1 MKLFLDSKARRF
13 IKSAASNV
21 ALQTLVLKR
30 RDQVPIEVVFVEN
43 GAAVSPATGTET
55 TVALKSFFSDSN
67 FLALAAPGQ
76 TILDL
81 NTVPVEA
88 AFSSDPASISA
99 FLEIRWTAPAQA
111 LRTATL
117 QVEIQNSVILGDEA
131 TPAAIPDGKATQE
144 EAEAGTSNEKWMTP
158 LRTAQAITALADATF
173 YGTTAPDPA
182 QYTRWVHTDLGR
194 LFTWFEGAWVEFTHS
209 TAASATST
217 VTSTDVLGKPAT
229 FAPSAHQH
237 TIAEVDGLQSALDAA
252 GTGGGTS
259 GPTAWADIT
268 GKPTTFAPSTHT
280 HAIADTTGLQTA
292 LDGKA
297 AITHTHAISDTTGLQ
312 TALDGKQ
319 PSGNYSLNGHTHT
332 IAQVDTLADALAS
345 KVSGSGVASISVVQS
360 LPVTLVPTT
369 FYIVIPSGATTASAV
384 QLGSVSLFTGDGGG
398 DTGGGGGGDTGGG
411 GGGEPPAWAPTDLA
425 NIALWLDATSGLY
438 DATTGGAAVTANGAY
453 IARWEDRSGNGRHFS
468 QATVNSRPT
477 LATAGLNSKAT
488 IFFDG
493 TDDFLDAT
501 YSRPYAAQ
509 TLFLVVRM
517 DSAKTQSGLF
527 SESQSA
533 ASDQSLYLPAVA
545 GTTSIG
551 STTDSS
557 ATRRSASAYTLATY
571 YIATF
576 THSGATLAN
585 YLNGIAAVAESDSFP
600 GGTYNVARARLGG
613 RINSNGTNVA
623 GANLPGSIAEVIAY
637 DRLLTTDERDTVHAY
652 LSTKWGIAL

>member
-1 MKLFLDSKARRF
+1 MKLFLDQKARRF

-21 ALQTLVLKR
+21 ALQSLVLKR

-43 GAAVSPATGTET
+43 GVAIDPVLGTQT
-55 TVALKSFFSDSN
+55 TVALKSSFSDSN
-67 FLALAAPGQ
+67 FLALAAPGS

-81 NTVPVEA
+81 NTVPVEG

-99 FLEIRWTAPAQA
+99 YLEIRWTAPTQA

-117 QVEIQNSVILGDEA
+117 QVEVQNSVILGDEA
-131 TPAAIPDGKATQE
+131 TPAALPDGKATQA
-144 EAEAGTSNEKWMTP
+144 EAEAGLSNEKWMTP

-209 TAASATST
+209 TAASSTST
-217 VTSTDVLGKPAT
+217 VTWTDVIGKPAT
-229 FAPSAHQH
+229 FAPSTHTH
-237 TIAEVDGLQSALDAA
+237 TIAQVDGLQAALDAA

-268 GKPTTFAPSTHT
+268 GKPLTFAPSTHS

-297 AITHTHAISDTTGLQ
+297 ATTHTHAISDTTGLQ

-332 IAQVDTLADALAS
+332 TANVTGLDAALAG

-360 LPVTLVPTT
+360 LPATLVPTT

-398 DTGGGGGGDTGGG
+398 DDGGGGGGGGDP
-411 GGGEPPAWAPTDLA
+411 EPPSWAPTTLA
-425 NIALWLDATSGLY
+425 NLALWLDATSGLY

-453 IARWEDRSGNGRHFS
+453 IARWEDRSGNARHFS

-509 TLFLVVRM
+509 TLFLVVRV
-517 DSAKTQSGLF
+517 DLAKAQIGIF
-527 SESQSA
+527 AESQAA

-551 STTDSS
+551 STTDGS

-576 THSGATLAN
+576 THSGTTIAN
-585 YLNGIAAVAESDSFP
+585 YLNGVAAVAEGDTFP

-613 RINSNGTNVA
+613 RINSNGTNVS
-623 GANLPGSIAEVIAY
+623 GVNLQGSIGEVIAY
-637 DRLLTTDERDTVHAY
+637 DRLLTTSERDTVHAY

>member
-1 MKLFLDSKARRF
+1 MKLFLDSKNRRF
-13 IKSAASNV
+13 VKSAASNV

-30 RDQVPIEVVFVEN
+30 RDQVPLEVVFVEN
-43 GAAVSPATGTET
+43 GVAIDPVAGTQT
-55 TVALKSFFSDSN
+55 TVALKTSFSDAN
-67 FLALAAPGQ
+67 FLALAAAGQ

-81 NTVPVEA
+81 NTLPVEA
-88 AFSSDPASISA
+88 AFSSDPASIPA
-99 FLEIRWTAPAQA
+99 FLEIRWTAPTQA

-131 TPAAIPDGKATQE
+131 TPAALPDGKATQA
-144 EAEAGTSNEKWMTP
+144 EATAGTSNEKWMTP
-158 LRTAQAITALADATF
+158 LRTAQAIAELADATF

-182 QYTRWVHTDLGR
+182 QFTRWVHTDLGR

-209 TAASATST
+209 TAASSTST
-217 VTSTDVLGKPAT
+217 VTWTDVIGKPAT
-229 FAPSAHQH
+229 FAPSTHTH
-237 TIAEVDGLQSALDAA
+237 TIAQVDGLQAALDAA

-268 GKPTTFAPSTHT
+268 GKPLTFAPSTHS
-280 HAIADTTGLQTA
+280 
-292 LDGKA
+292 
-297 AITHTHAISDTTGLQ
+297 HAISDTTGLQ
-312 TALDGKQ
+312 AALDGKQ

-332 IAQVDTLADALAS
+332 TANVTGLDTALAA
-345 KVSGSGVASISVVQS
+345 KVSGTGVASMEIVTA
-360 LPVTLVPTT
+360 LPATLVPTT

-398 DTGGGGGGDTGGG
+398 DDGGGGGGGGDP
-411 GGGEPPAWAPTDLA
+411 EPPSWAPTTLA
-425 NIALWLDATSGLY
+425 NLALWLDATSGLY

-453 IARWEDRSGNGRHFS
+453 IARWEDRSGNARHFS

-509 TLFLVVRM
+509 TLFLVVRV
-517 DSAKTQSGLF
+517 DLAKAQIGIF
-527 SESQSA
+527 AESQAA

-545 GTTSIG
+545 GPTSIG
-551 STTDSS
+551 STTDGS

-571 YIATF
+571 YLATF
-576 THSGATLAN
+576 THSGTTIAN
-585 YLNGIAAVAESDSFP
+585 YLNGVAAVAEGDTFP

-613 RINSNGTNVA
+613 RINSNGTNVS
-623 GANLPGSIAEVIAY
+623 GVNLQGSIGEVIAY
-637 DRLLTTDERDTVHAY
+637 DRLLTTSERDTVHAY

>member
-43 GAAVSPATGTET
+43 GVAISAIPGTQT
-55 TVALKSFFSDSN
+55 TVALKTSFSDSN
-67 FLALAAPGQ
+67 FLALAAPGS

-81 NTVPVEA
+81 NTQPVEA
-88 AFSSDPASISA
+88 AFSSDPASIAA
-99 FLEIRWTAPAQA
+99 FLEIRWTAPSQA

-131 TPAAIPDGKATQE
+131 TPAALPDGKATQA
-144 EAEAGTSNEKWMTP
+144 EAEAGLSNEKWMTP

-182 QYTRWVHTDLGR
+182 QFTRWVHTDLGR
-194 LFTWFEGAWVEFTHS
+194 LFTWFENAWVEFTHS
-209 TAASATST
+209 TAASSTST
-217 VTSTDVLGKPAT
+217 VT
-229 FAPSAHQH
+229 
-237 TIAEVDGLQSALDAA
+237 
-252 GTGGGTS
+252 
-259 GPTAWADIT
+259 WADIT
-268 GKPTTFAPSTHT
+268 GKPATFAPSTHT
-280 HAIADTTGLQTA
+280 HAISDTTGLQTA
-292 LDGKA
+292 LNGKA
-297 AITHTHAISDTTGLQ
+297 ATTHTHAISDTTGLQ

-332 IAQVDTLADALAS
+332 TANVTGLDAALAG

-360 LPVTLVPTT
+360 LPATLVPTT

-398 DTGGGGGGDTGGG
+398 DDGGGGGGGGDP
-411 GGGEPPAWAPTDLA
+411 EPPSWAPTDIA

-438 DATTGGAAVTANGAY
+438 DATTGGAAVTANGAQV
-453 IARWEDRSGNGRHFS
+453 ARWEDRSGNARHFS

-488 IFFDG
+488 LYFDG

-509 TLFLVVRM
+509 TLFVVFAINT
-517 DSAKTQSGLF
+517 AKTQGALF
-527 SESQSA
+527 TESEAGVTDISIYTA
-533 ASDQSLYLPAVA
+533 AVQR
-545 GTTSIG
+545 TTEVGSFADG
-551 STTDSS
+551 ASTT
-557 ATRRSASAYTLATY
+557 RSAKIYTLGAY
-571 YIATF
+571 CIGTF
-576 THSGATLAN
+576 SHSGSQILN
-585 YLNGIAAVAESDSFP
+585 YLNAVPGAAFADTFP
-600 GGTYNVARARLGG
+600 SVEYNVARGRISG
-613 RINSNGTNVA
+613 RINTGGSLNA
-623 GANLPGSIAEVIAY
+623 PGANSIGEVIAY
-637 DRLLTTDERDTVHAY
+637 DRLLTTSERDTVHAY

>member
-1 MKLFLDSKARRF
+1 MKLFLDSKNRRF
-13 IKSAASNV
+13 VKSAASNV

-30 RDQVPIEVVFVEN
+30 RDQVPIEVIFVEN
-43 GAAVSPATGTET
+43 GVAIDPPAGTTT
-55 TVALKSFFSDSN
+55 TVALKTSFSDAN

-81 NTVPVEA
+81 NTLPVEG

-99 FLEIRWTAPAQA
+99 FLEVKWTAPSQA

-117 QVEIQNSVILGDEA
+117 QVEVQNSVILGDEQ
-131 TPAAIPDGKATQE
+131 TPAALPDGKATQA
-144 EAEAGTSNEKWMTP
+144 EAEAGLSNEKWMTP

-182 QYTRWVHTDLGR
+182 QFTRWVHTELGR

-209 TAASATST
+209 TAASSTST
-217 VTSTDVLGKPAT
+217 VTWTDVIGKPST
-229 FAPSAHQH
+229 FAPSTHTH
-237 TIAEVDGLQSALDAA
+237 TIAQVDGLQAALDAA

-268 GKPTTFAPSTHT
+268 GKPLTFAPSTHS

-292 LDGKA
+292 LDSKA
-297 AITHTHAISDTTGLQ
+297 ATTHTHAISDTTGLQ

-332 IAQVDTLADALAS
+332 TANVTGLDAALAG

-360 LPVTLVPTT
+360 LPATLVPTT

-384 QLGSVSLFTGDGGG
+384 QLGSVSLFTGG
-398 DTGGGGGGDTGGG
+398 GGGGGGDP
-411 GGGEPPAWAPTDLA
+411 EPPSWAPTDIA

-438 DATTGGAAVTANGAY
+438 DATTGGAAVTANGAQV
-453 IARWEDRSGNGRHFS
+453 ARWEDRSGNARHFS

-509 TLFLVVRM
+509 TLFVVFAINT
-517 DSAKTQSGLF
+517 AKTQGALF
-527 SESQSA
+527 TESEAGVTDVSIYTA
-533 ASDQSLYLPAVA
+533 AVQR
-545 GTTSIG
+545 TTEVGSFVDG
-551 STTDSS
+551 VSTT
-557 ATRRSASAYTLATY
+557 RSPKIYTLGAY
-571 YIATF
+571 CIGTF
-576 THSGATLAN
+576 SHSGSQILN
-585 YLNGIAAVAESDSFP
+585 YLNAVPGAAFADTFP
-600 GGTYNVARARLGG
+600 SVEYNVARGRISG
-613 RINSNGTNVA
+613 RINAGGSLTA
-623 GANLPGSIAEVIAY
+623 PGANSIGEVIAY
-637 DRLLTTDERDTVHAY
+637 DRLLTTTERDTVHAY

>member
-1 MKLFLDSKARRF
+1 MKLFLDQKARRF

-43 GAAVSPATGTET
+43 GVAVDPPAGTQT
-55 TVALKSFFSDSN
+55 TVALKSSFSDAN
-67 FLALAAPGQ
+67 FLALAAPG
-76 TILDL
+76 TNTLDL
-81 NTVPVEA
+81 YTEPVED
-88 AFSSDPASISA
+88 AFSSDPASIAA
-99 FLEIRWTAPAQA
+99 FLEIRWTAPSQA

-117 QVEIQNSVILGDEA
+117 QVEVQNSVILGTEG
-131 TPAAIPDGKATQE
+131 TPAALPDGKATQA

-182 QYTRWVHTDLGR
+182 QFTRWVHTDLGR

-209 TAASATST
+209 TAASSTST
-217 VTSTDVLGKPAT
+217 VTWTDVIGKPAT
-229 FAPSAHQH
+229 FAPSTHTH
-237 TIAEVDGLQSALDAA
+237 TIAQVDGLQAALDAA

-268 GKPTTFAPSTHT
+268 GKPLTFAPSTHS

-292 LDGKA
+292 LDSKA
-297 AITHTHAISDTTGLQ
+297 ATTHTHAISDTTGLQ
-312 TALDGKQ
+312 AALDGKQ

-332 IAQVDTLADALAS
+332 TADVTGLDAALAG
-345 KVSGSGVASISVVQS
+345 KVSGTGVASISVVQS
-360 LPVTLVPTT
+360 LPATLVPTT

-398 DTGGGGGGDTGGG
+398 DDGGGGGGGGDP
-411 GGGEPPAWAPTDLA
+411 EPPSWAPTDIA
-425 NIALWLDATSGLY
+425 NIALWLDATAGLY

-453 IARWEDRSGNGRHFS
+453 IARWEDRSGNARHFS

-488 IFFDG
+488 LYFDG

-509 TLFLVVRM
+509 TLFLVVRV
-517 DSAKTQSGLF
+517 DLAKAQIGIF
-527 SESQSA
+527 AESQAA

-545 GTTSIG
+545 GPTSIG
-551 STTDSS
+551 STTDGS

-576 THSGATLAN
+576 THSGTTIAN
-585 YLNGIAAVAESDSFP
+585 YLNGVAAVAEADTFP

-613 RINSNGTNVA
+613 RINSNGTNVS
-623 GANLPGSIAEVIAY
+623 GVNLQGSIGEVIAY
-637 DRLLTTDERDTVHAY
+637 DRLLTTSERDTVHAY

>member
-1 MKLFLDSKARRF
+1 MKLFLDQKARRF

-43 GAAVSPATGTET
+43 GVAVDPPAGTQT
-55 TVALKSFFSDSN
+55 TVALKSSFSDAN
-67 FLALAAPGQ
+67 FLALAAHGQ

-81 NTVPVEA
+81 NTQPIEA
-88 AFSSDPASISA
+88 AFSSSPDSISA
-99 FLEIRWTAPAQA
+99 FLEVKWTAPSQA

-117 QVEIQNSVILGDEA
+117 QVEVQNSVILGDEQ
-131 TPAAIPDGKATQE
+131 TPAALPDGKATQA
-144 EAEAGTSNEKWMTP
+144 EAEAGLSNEKWMTP

-182 QYTRWVHTDLGR
+182 QFTRWVHTELGR

-209 TAASATST
+209 TAASSTST
-217 VTSTDVLGKPAT
+217 VTWTDVIGKPST
-229 FAPSAHQH
+229 FAPSTHTH
-237 TIAEVDGLQSALDAA
+237 TIAQVDGLQAALDAA

-268 GKPTTFAPSTHT
+268 GKPLTFAPSTHS

-292 LDGKA
+292 LDSKA
-297 AITHTHAISDTTGLQ
+297 A
-312 TALDGKQ
+312 
-319 PSGNYSLNGHTHT
+319 NGHTHT
-332 IAQVDTLADALAS
+332 TANVTGLDTALAG

-360 LPVTLVPTT
+360 LPATLVPTT

-398 DTGGGGGGDTGGG
+398 DDGGGGGGGGDP
-411 GGGEPPAWAPTDLA
+411 EPPSWAPTDIA

-453 IARWEDRSGNGRHFS
+453 IARWEDRSGNARHFS

-488 IFFDG
+488 LYFDG

-509 TLFLVVRM
+509 TLFVVFAINT
-517 DSAKTQSGLF
+517 AKTQGALF
-527 SESQSA
+527 TESEAGVTDVSIYTA
-533 ASDQSLYLPAVA
+533 AVQR
-545 GTTSIG
+545 TTEVGSFVDG
-551 STTDSS
+551 VSTT
-557 ATRRSASAYTLATY
+557 RSPKIYTLGAY
-571 YIATF
+571 CIGTF
-576 THSGATLAN
+576 SHSGSQILN
-585 YLNGIAAVAESDSFP
+585 YLNAVPGAAFADTFP
-600 GGTYNVARARLGG
+600 SVEYNVARGRISG
-613 RINSNGTNVA
+613 RINAGGSLTA
-623 GANLPGSIAEVIAY
+623 PGANSLGEVIAY
-637 DRLLTTDERDTVHAY
+637 DRLLTTSERDTVHAY